1 MKRESTIRHQNES
14 DNKSKSCELIGK
26 IDVYKLLH
34 GRRVELTLKDGPC
47 FNGGGQLT
55 SNFCFTT
62 RES

>member
-1 MKRESTIRHQNES
+1 MFINFFME
-14 DNKSKSCELIGK
+14 G
-26 IDVYKLLH
+26 
-34 GRRVELTLKDGPC
+34 RVELTLKDGPC